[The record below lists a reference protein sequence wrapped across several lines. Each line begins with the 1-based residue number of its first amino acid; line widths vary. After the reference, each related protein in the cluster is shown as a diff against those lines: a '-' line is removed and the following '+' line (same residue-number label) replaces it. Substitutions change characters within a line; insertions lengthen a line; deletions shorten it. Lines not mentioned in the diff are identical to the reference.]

1 MNVIN
6 FESININHFLAS
18 SSTDLFWVT
27 TYDAAVTGFSSA
39 FSTLTSGST
48 VDGFSITRLRGSLMS
63 PLGLDFYK
71 LTLFWLKYGLKAL
84 LLTDFVATAEEVLE
98 PFAYKNF
105 GRVPAYV

>member
-1 MNVIN
+1 
-6 FESININHFLAS
+6 
-18 SSTDLFWVT
+18 
-27 TYDAAVTGFSSA
+27 
-39 FSTLTSGST
+39 
-48 VDGFSITRLRGSLMS
+48 MS